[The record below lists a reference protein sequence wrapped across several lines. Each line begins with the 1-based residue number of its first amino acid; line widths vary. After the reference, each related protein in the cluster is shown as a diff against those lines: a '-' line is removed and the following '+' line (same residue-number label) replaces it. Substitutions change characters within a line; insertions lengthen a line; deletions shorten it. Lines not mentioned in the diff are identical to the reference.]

1 VINKVFLFSSI
12 LFILLSFFSLNAMA
26 QQRKVHDVKILGHN
40 CYKAS
45 IIENHNGKIIEANDG
60 HIYKVDSFYTIDT
73 ISWSIYDSL
82 LVCYTIGSVNG
93 YVVKVYTLTNLDSD
107 DDEEVDVERIK

>member
-1 VINKVFLFSSI
+1 MINKVFSFSGA
-12 LFILLSFFSLNAMA
+12 LFILLLFFSLNAVA
-26 QQRKVHDVKILGHN
+26 QQRKSPDVKILGQN

-45 IIENHNGKIIEANDG
+45 IIENYNGKIIKVDDG

-73 ISWSIYDSL
+73 VFWSRYDRL

-107 DDEEVDVERIK
+107 DNEVDVERIK

>member
-1 VINKVFLFSSI
+1 MINKAFSFSGV
-12 LFILLSFFSLNAMA
+12 LFILLLFFSLNAVA
-26 QQRKVHDVKILGHN
+26 QQRKASNVKILGHN
-40 CYKAS
+40 CYKAN
-45 IIENHNGKIIEANDG
+45 IIENHNGKIIEVDDG

-73 ISWSIYDSL
+73 AFWSRYDRL

-107 DDEEVDVERIK
+107 DDEVDVERIK